1 MTNKPRETP
10 IERIFRRIMRRKMPV
25 SIRGILLCKS
35 SAKTRKTKV
44 KTSRTSYPNLL
55 DYPNAMSQFE
65 KESLAAEANCGTSSC
80 SSNVTA
86 GGF

>member
-1 MTNKPRETP
+1 MTNNPRETA
-10 IERIFRRIMRRKMPV
+10 IERIFHQITRRKMPV
-25 SIRGILLCKS
+25 SLRGILLCKS
-35 SAKTRKTKV
+35 SAKTRTTKV